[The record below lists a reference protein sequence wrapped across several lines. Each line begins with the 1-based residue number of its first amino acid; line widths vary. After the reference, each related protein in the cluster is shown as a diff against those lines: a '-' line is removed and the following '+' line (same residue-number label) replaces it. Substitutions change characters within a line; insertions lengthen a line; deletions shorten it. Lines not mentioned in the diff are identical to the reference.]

1 MGIILKYADD
11 MADPRFIGLVQSLLS
26 SAQAALGDDSS
37 PMTHR
42 LAQGGVLQ
50 RSTAQK
56 SIDLLN
62 MLQQKTLGNLD
73 ETERDVLHS
82 ALTTLNAMLTP
93 SEHLN

>member
-1 MGIILKYADD
+1 

-37 PMTHR
+37 PLAHR

-56 SIDLLN
+56 SIDLLD

-73 ETERDVLHS
+73 ETERDVLHN
-82 ALTTLNAMLTP
+82 ALTTLHALLTP
-93 SEHLN
+93 NDQLN

>member
-1 MGIILKYADD
+1 

-42 LAQGGVLQ
+42 LAQGGALQ

-56 SIDLLN
+56 SIDLLD

-73 ETERDVLHS
+73 ETERDVLHN
-82 ALTTLNAMLTP
+82 ALTTLNAMITP
-93 SEHLN
+93 SDHLN